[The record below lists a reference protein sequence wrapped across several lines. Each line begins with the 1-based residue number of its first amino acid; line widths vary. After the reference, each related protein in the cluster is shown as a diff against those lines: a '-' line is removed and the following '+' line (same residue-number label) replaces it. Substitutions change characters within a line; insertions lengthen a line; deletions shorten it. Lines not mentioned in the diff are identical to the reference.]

1 MKSIL
6 SFIAIFALLSCNSQN
21 RNSHQNINSRQMES
35 KNFTST
41 ILVDKDITTSFNAIK
56 NFRAWWSEDIEGNTD
71 KLGDTFFYHYKDV
84 HLCKLKLVE
93 EIPNKKLVYLVVD
106 NKFNF
111 TKDTTEW
118 TNTKLVF
125 DISKEGEQT
134 KVTFTHE
141 GLTSQYECYEICKD
155 AWTNYIQNSLFKLI
169 MNGKGEPNPKDK
181 DGFNAEIVEKWKLNK

>member
-1 MKSIL
+1 
-6 SFIAIFALLSCNSQN
+6 
-21 RNSHQNINSRQMES
+21 MES

-134 KVTFTHE
+134 KITFTHE